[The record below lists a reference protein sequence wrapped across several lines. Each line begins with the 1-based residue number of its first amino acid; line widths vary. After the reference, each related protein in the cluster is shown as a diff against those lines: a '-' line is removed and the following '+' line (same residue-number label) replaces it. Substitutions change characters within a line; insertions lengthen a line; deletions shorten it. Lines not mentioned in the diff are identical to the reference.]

1 MAGFKTHI
9 SVSTALGVAYGAGAW
24 WNFDTSISQCV
35 MAGGLCS
42 LSGMLPDLDSDSGVP
57 LRESIAFAAAVVPMF
72 MIERFKRLGMDPESI
87 VLAGGAVY
95 LLVRFGLANLLKHFT
110 VHRGMFHSIPAA
122 LIAGEL
128 AFLICARDSLWT
140 RYFFGLAV
148 IIGFMSHLVLDEI
161 WSVEFRRG
169 RFQLKKSFGTAVKF
183 WSDDLWAN
191 FSTYAKL
198 GILSLL
204 VWQDPVWMDAHTPPT
219 QNLHRIADDVL
230 DDLWR

>member
-9 SVSTALGVAYGAGAW
+9 TTSTLLGAAYGAGAW
-24 WNFDTSISQCV
+24 WNFETPVSQCI

-57 LRESIAFAAAVVPMF
+57 LRESIAFAAAVIPMF
-72 MIERFKRLGMDPESI
+72 MIERFKRLGMDPETM
-87 VLAGGAVY
+87 VLSGGAVY
-95 LLVRFGLANLLKHFT
+95 LLVRFGLASLLKRFT
-110 VHRGMFHSIPAA
+110 VHRGMFHSVPAA
-122 LIAGEL
+122 LIAGEA

-148 IIGFMSHLVLDEI
+148 ILGFMSHLVLDEI

-169 RFQLKKSFGTAVKF
+169 RFQFKKSFGTAIKF
-183 WSDDLWAN
+183 WSDDFIAN
-191 FSTYAKL
+191 LSTYAKL
-198 GILSLL
+198 AILSLL
-204 VWQDPVWMDAHTPPT
+204 VWQDPVWMDSHTPPA